1 MGEEVKRRK
10 EAEEDEISWEDWQEK
25 VKEKA
30 DEAKKKGKEER
41 EKRAK
46 ELKEEEEQR
55 RLDEENEK
63 RAAEGLE
70 KLSMEE
76 WQTALKNA
84 SPKKEEVVKTDELEL
99 DDDE

>member
-1 MGEEVKRRK
+1 MGGGLYQENHKKLDRQKLEYEE
-10 EAEEDEISWEDWQEK
+10 
-25 VKEKA
+25 
-30 DEAKKKGKEER
+30 
-41 EKRAK
+41 

-84 SPKKEEVVKTDELEL
+84 SPKKEEAHTDLTRFCKLEPTNREAREML
-99 DDDE
+99 QQAKERLKEIR